1 VTKQVLPLCALFF
14 LIIFGDSAPADGA
27 EGVVLKE
34 VFRRI
39 AEFKQTH
46 NSQWLEAALESAQ
59 SIAEDIQK
67 PDWPVHREEKLH
79 ALIAV
84 LNCIYSSS
92 DPNFK
97 LSDDPN
103 YDSPALRAMH
113 KAKRTDPEYEEAAQR
128 YREQITEFRHKKT
141 VFRMKAYVTE
151 FTIGFI
157 KRTYEG
163 RERAKAV
170 SIAKQELEDK
180 AAFAALVEE
189 MKKKKS
195 D

>member
-1 VTKQVLPLCALFF
+1 MTKQVLPLCALFF

-46 NSQWLEAALESAQ
+46 NSQWL
-59 SIAEDIQK
+59 IQK